1 MSRNRAGAFL
11 SVLLFL
17 GVAAA
22 AEDKAPPL
30 SAIDWLSRSVATP
43 AAMPAPDATGSE
55 PPVTTRT
62 PIPGA
67 ITTRPLDA
75 ETLDTIGLLPQRTTG
90 LPADLWG
97 TTPTEDLVRRIRAER
112 VDTLPS
118 VQALLYTLLLA
129 DLDPPQDAGPEGTLF
144 LARVDKLLD
153 LGALEPALA
162 MLEKV
167 NPPTAEPFR
176 RWFDVALLTGQE
188 DRACTVMRN
197 TPQVAPTFPARV
209 FCLARGGDWNAAALS
224 LRTGETLGYVDA
236 DMARLLEFFLDPDL
250 FEGEPDLPPPARP
263 SPLVFRL
270 MEAIGQPMSTATLPV
285 AFAQADLRSNA
296 GWKTRL
302 EAAERLART
311 GAIPA
316 NQLLGLYT
324 ENEPSASGGIWAR
337 VAAMERLDAALT
349 AGKPDAIETAL
360 TAAWPEMVGAELE
373 VPFAA
378 IFADRLAKAGLPGE
392 AGTLAFRIGL
402 LSESYEKVAQSHRTA
417 TGEDA
422 FLVGVATGRTDG
434 LTPDDQMGVAVK
446 SAFVTGAPLREDY
459 LRFIK
464 DKRLGEGILNAI
476 DDITEGARGD
486 LRDVT
491 GGLRFLREIG
501 LEETARRAALELLL
515 LERRG

>member
-1 MSRNRAGAFL
+1 M
-11 SVLLFL
+11 LLLL

-22 AEDKAPPL
+22 AEEAPPL

-43 AAMPAPDATGSE
+43 AAMPVPDATGSE
-55 PPVTTRT
+55 PPVTTAT
-62 PIPGA
+62 PIPGG
-67 ITTRPLDA
+67 ITVRPLDA
-75 ETLDTIGLLPQRTTG
+75 DTLDTIGLLPRRITG

-97 TTPTEDLVRRIRAER
+97 SSPTEVLVRRIRAER

-129 DLDPPQDAGPEGTLF
+129 DLDPPQDAGPEGALF
-144 LARVDKLLD
+144 LARIDKLLD

-162 MLEKV
+162 MLEKA

-224 LRTGETLGYVDA
+224 LRTGETLGYVDP
-236 DMARLLEFFLDPDL
+236 DMARLLEYFLDPDL
-250 FEGEPDLPPPARP
+250 LEGEPDLPPPTRP

-302 EAAERLART
+302 EAAERLTRT
-311 GAIPA
+311 GAIGA

-337 VAAMERLDAALT
+337 VAAVQRLDAALAT
-349 AGKPDAIETAL
+349 GTPEAIEAAL

-378 IFADRLAKAGLPGE
+378 IFADRLAKADLKGE

-402 LSESYEKVAQSHRTA
+402 LSESYEKIAQTRRA
-417 TGEDA
+417 VTGQDA

-434 LTPDDQMGVAVK
+434 LSPDDQMGVAVK

-459 LRFIK
+459 ARLIA
-464 DKRLGEGILNAI
+464 DKRLGEGILKAI

-491 GGLRFLREIG
+491 GGLRFLREVG
-501 LEETARRAALELLL
+501 LEDTARRAALELLL